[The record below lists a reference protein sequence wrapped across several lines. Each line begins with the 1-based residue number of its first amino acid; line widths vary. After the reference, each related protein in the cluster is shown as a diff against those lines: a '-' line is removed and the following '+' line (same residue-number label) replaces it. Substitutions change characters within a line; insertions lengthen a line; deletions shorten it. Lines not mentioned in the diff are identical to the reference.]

1 MANIDVVRKR
11 PTSVWIWVI
20 ALVILA
26 IVVFAFFA
34 LRGGSPTVGSPVSDL
49 IGPSLTLTATVL
61 V

>member
-26 IVVFAFFA
+26 IVVFAFFG
-34 LRGGSPTVGSPVSDL
+34 LRGGPETLGSPVSEL
-49 IGPSLTLTATVL
+49 IGPALTPTTTV
-61 V
+61 VV